1 MARSD
6 AVTLLPLD
14 IYAEIMQI
22 SLPHFNQ
29 MNGAKAPVVEGCDD
43 RGIWDQTARDALAWT
58 MEQAE
63 EMIAEYLRFW
73 PSPKFITDEEIAFG
87 LPGVRG
93 DWWNAEVE
101 TEFKWIDCFG
111 IEQLTLVQSDA
122 AVIYTNSN
130 NNPLGR
136 ENLATISSTGLYVD
150 ELTACDDKCEVAIF
164 FREEDGAEDP
174 ADCRWEIRP
183 IKVDID
189 GNTMSITADSALFVK
204 PELWNLTEKDAAGS
218 NDDAAWIIDF
228 DTANLVSYVDV
239 YCRTVDLES
248 PITLQWDG
256 VCDCTGVCQHKTQT
270 ACAYRTDKKRGFF
283 APRSSIWNGTTNIYA
298 TPLHCN
304 FPPESILANYRA
316 GYPLNKS
323 CRMNANME
331 RAIVKLTNAL
341 LPAPPCGFCSDVA
354 ARTWQDDRQAIDPLT
369 PEAASMP
376 WDIYKRGAL
385 EAWRIVKLFTMGV
398 GGKVGRGYR

>member
-6 AVTLLPLD
+6 TVTLLPLD
-14 IYAEIMQI
+14 RYAEIMQL

-29 MNGAKAPVVEGCDD
+29 MNGAKAPVVSGCDD
-43 RGIWDQTARDALAWT
+43 EGIWDQTARDALAWT
-58 MEQAE
+58 MAQAE

-73 PSPKFITDEEIAFG
+73 PSPKFITGEEIAFS

-93 DWWNAEVE
+93 DWFNAEIE
-101 TEFKWIDCFG
+101 TEWAHIDCFG
-111 IEQLTLVQSDA
+111 TEQLTLVQA
-122 AVIYTNSN
+122 GAYVIYSNSN

-136 ENLATISSTGLYVD
+136 ENLATISGTGLYVD
-150 ELTACDDKCEVAIF
+150 ELTACDDKCEVAVF
-164 FREEDGAEDP
+164 FREADGAEDS
-174 ADCRWEIRP
+174 ADCRWEIKP

-189 GNTMSITADSALFVK
+189 GSTMSITADSALFVK
-204 PELWNLTEKDAAGS
+204 PELWELTEMAAAGS
-218 NDDAAWIIDF
+218 NDDKAWMIDF
-228 DTANLVSYVDV
+228 DTANLVAQVDV
-239 YCRTVDLES
+239 YCRTVNQQS

-256 VCDCTGVCQHKTQT
+256 VCNCAGVCQHKTQT
-270 ACAYRTDKKRGFF
+270 ACAYRTDKRRGFF
-283 APRSSIWNGTTNIYA
+283 APRASTWNGTTNIYA
-298 TPLHCN
+298 TPLHC

-316 GYPLNKS
+316 GLPLIKS

-341 LPAPPCGFCSDVA
+341 MPAPPCGFCSDVA
-354 ARTWQDDRQAIDPLT
+354 VRTWQDDRQAIDPLT

-376 WDIYKRGAL
+376 WGVYKRGAL
-385 EAWRIVKLFTMGV
+385 KAWRIIKLFTMGT

>member
-1 MARSD
+1 
-6 AVTLLPLD
+6 
-14 IYAEIMQI
+14 
-22 SLPHFNQ
+22 
-29 MNGAKAPVVEGCDD
+29 
-43 RGIWDQTARDALAWT
+43 

-204 PELWNLTEKDAAGS
+204 PELWELSEMDAAGS

-228 DTANLVSYVDV
+228 DVSNLVSYVDV

-256 VCDCTGVCQHKTQT
+256 VCDCTGVCQ
-270 ACAYRTDKKRGFF
+270 R
-283 APRSSIWNGTTNIYA
+283 
-298 TPLHCN
+298 
-304 FPPESILANYRA
+304 
-316 GYPLNKS
+316 
-323 CRMNANME
+323 
-331 RAIVKLTNAL
+331 
-341 LPAPPCGFCSDVA
+341 
-354 ARTWQDDRQAIDPLT
+354 
-369 PEAASMP
+369 
-376 WDIYKRGAL
+376 
-385 EAWRIVKLFTMGV
+385 
-398 GGKVGRGYR
+398 